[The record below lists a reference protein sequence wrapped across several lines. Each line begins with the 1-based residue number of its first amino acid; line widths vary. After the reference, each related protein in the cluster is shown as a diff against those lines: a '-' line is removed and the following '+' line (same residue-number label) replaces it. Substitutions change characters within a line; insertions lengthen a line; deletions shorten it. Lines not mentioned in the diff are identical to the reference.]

1 MADQIKS
8 RNDLP
13 RYTYFFVVSNNKRT
27 LSRLPLH
34 EFNVYK
40 FESPVTEARGKTQ
53 LNNEYVTSVTV
64 LTDDEYSKNTFTH
77 PSYRNQKNEYAKFKY
92 TEVPVIAVEV
102 NNSKSIGLETTVSV
116 DYESLIKRSKNEF
129 SG

>member
-1 MADQIKS
+1 MANKIKS

-27 LSRLPLH
+27 LSRLPFP

-40 FESPVTEARGKTQ
+40 FESPVTEARGKVQ

-64 LTDDEYSKNTFTH
+64 LTDDEYAKNTFTH
-77 PSYRNQKNEYAKFKY
+77 PNYRNQKNEHVKFKY
-92 TEVPVIAVEV
+92 TEVPVIGVEV
-102 NNSKSIGLETTVSV
+102 KDSKSIGLETTIPV

-129 SG
+129 FG